1 MFCPAILL
9 MPGAYVQ
16 EPFPGRAITSRGL
29 SKPRHKKKIALGVA
43 LGSVS
48 LAVATGIVI
57 FLAARGKLPG
67 KPSVE
72 IPPFDK
78 KALAP
83 YVSMANKDFNVRP
96 PPLTK
101 EYFKKACE
109 RWSEYEID
117 APKIMFDLVNKVR
130 QDPQMLVPLLEYE
143 MLRFKGN
150 DLYPTTP
157 AEMESTFGIK
167 HPMPS
172 NSLMYNNS
180 FPHEYIDGKERYAA
194 AIKILRKMKPLPE
207 LKWSNFLATSMM
219 DVAYSSAAKPLSNVG
234 SHQTFI
240 AAKRGH
246 DPVRMLI
253 DNIVADQKGTFI
265 KLMFGSESRLGIGCK
280 PSSSHGQKLVLCFAD
295 KVRDAEA
302 AEDTAPYNKALLR
315 SYKPANFDPAR
326 YLTCEELNRQRNTFL
341 KSEVKNFIEPDL
353 IKKLKASADPNP
365 PKDYIDVDTHVV
377 WKSLDDGRIA
387 GEHKYTYNLPNSKPV
402 THTAVFYDKPSD
414 LK

>member
-1 MFCPAILL
+1 
-9 MPGAYVQ
+9 
-16 EPFPGRAITSRGL
+16 
-29 SKPRHKKKIALGVA
+29 
-43 LGSVS
+43 
-48 LAVATGIVI
+48 
-57 FLAARGKLPG
+57 
-67 KPSVE
+67 
-72 IPPFDK
+72 
-78 KALAP
+78 
-83 YVSMANKDFNVRP
+83 MANKDFNVRP
-96 PPLTK
+96 PPLSKEARNEYTSLVLLQPLLPPATSLVDMPLRLLYLIYCHLAHRAAVAFFFKRVAGQRKSSISCLFVCLVPPAK